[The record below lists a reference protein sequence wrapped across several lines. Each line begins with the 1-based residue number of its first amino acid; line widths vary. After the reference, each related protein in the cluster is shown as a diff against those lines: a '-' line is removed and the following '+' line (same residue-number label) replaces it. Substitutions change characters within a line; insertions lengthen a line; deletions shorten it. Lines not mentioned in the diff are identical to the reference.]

1 MSKRGLAVV
10 PGKVKHLC
18 MRRGIAYGFFI
29 LLFCGMLIFTAGD
42 VKAAEGKETGKEI
55 SGKIVKEKG
64 NQYYKYANGKKAKS
78 KFITVGKKTYYFAK
92 NGVMEKG
99 WMKKGKEYYY
109 FDRIT
114 GVQKKKTTVDGIKI
128 NKDGKAKKTAYNEK
142 KIAVMITAKNIV
154 KKNTKVTDSKAQK
167 RKKMF
172 EWVIKTPY
180 RRYRILSRV
189 RKKKGWEMDFANDI
203 FKKGRGCCVSDACA
217 FAFLAH
223 ECGYTT
229 YVCDDGGHAW
239 TEINGRVFDTLFAE
253 RRNRR
258 EYKKYYNSSY
268 KAARLH
274 RAHKLKI

>member
-1 MSKRGLAVV
+1 MTMRKKRLMYVF
-10 PGKVKHLC
+10 L
-18 MRRGIAYGFFI
+18 I
-29 LLFCGMLIFTAGD
+29 LLLCGMIFFTGND
-42 VKAAEGKETGKEI
+42 VKAAQKNETGKAV
-55 SGKIVKEKG
+55 SGKIIKEKG
-64 NQYYKYANGKKAKS
+64 NYYYKYTNGKKARS
-78 KFITVGKKTYYFAK
+78 KFVTIGKKTYYFSN

-109 FDRIT
+109 FDRTT
-114 GVQKKKTTVDGIKI
+114 GVQKKKATVDGIKLD
-128 NKDGKAKKTAYNEK
+128 KDGKAKKTAYNAK
-142 KIAVMITAKNIV
+142 KITVMITAKDIV

-180 RRYRILSRV
+180 KRYRILHKV
-189 RKKKGWEMDFANDI
+189 RKKKGWEMDYANDI
-203 FKKGRGCCVSDACA
+203 FKKGKGCCVSDACA
-217 FAFLAH
+217 FSFLAH
-223 ECGYTT
+223 ECGYET
-229 YVCDDGGHAW
+229 YVCDDGAHAW

-258 EYKKYYNSSY
+258 EYKKYYNSTY